1 MDNSTKRRL
10 SQDDLA
16 RPNLTSKTLQPSY
29 KTSSSPDTWIKHPT
43 ISHQEYMTSDLAA
56 QEYNKWYQLNHC
68 NDSSWTGD
76 AWARS
81 FELAERDL
89 EAYRTK

>member
-1 MDNSTKRRL
+1 MDNSTKQRL

-16 RPNLTSKTLQPSY
+16 RQNLTSKTLQPSY
-29 KTSSSPDTWIKHPT
+29 KTSSYLDTQI
-43 ISHQEYMTSDLAA
+43 
-56 QEYNKWYQLNHC
+56 
-68 NDSSWTGD
+68 DSSWVGD
-76 AWARS
+76 SWARS